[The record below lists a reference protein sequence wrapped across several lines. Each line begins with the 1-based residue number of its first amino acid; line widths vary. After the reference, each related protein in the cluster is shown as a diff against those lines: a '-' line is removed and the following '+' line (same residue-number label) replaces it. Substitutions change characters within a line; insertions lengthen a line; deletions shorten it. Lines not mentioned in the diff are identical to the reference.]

1 EKVADAVVVRRRTIK
16 QAKRAPGEGAPAGPL
31 SSSMDS
37 SGSCGGRWRT
47 GGGGVHGDQDGSHEH
62 GRSLVESGEGSCK
75 RELAGSIGISPAAAN
90 GHATAFSTK
99 MKGLRRNHNCGTIA
113 DAIAGLH
120 AELHGDGSGIVVY
133 GVDGVTG
140 SGSGVRNGGEVESV
154 FWCGEVEYEEVTV
167 WRRDRILGR
176 WLRRLWMSHPSTRPA
191 IQDCLFRHLHAPFW
205 RTVLMAIVNQQAS
218 RLHLQLQLRR
228 SRSHGRSVARRKR
241 EWRNS
246 RGCCCSGV

>member
-1 EKVADAVVVRRRTIK
+1 
-16 QAKRAPGEGAPAGPL
+16 
-31 SSSMDS
+31 M
-37 SGSCGGRWRT
+37 GSKMVG
-47 GGGGVHGDQDGSHEH
+47 
-62 GRSLVESGEGSCK
+62 ESGEGSCK

-140 SGSGVRNGGEVESV
+140 SGSGVRNEGEVESV
-154 FWCGEVEYEEVTV
+154 FWRGEVEYEEVTV

-191 IQDCLFRHLHAPFW
+191 IQVGGAK
-205 RTVLMAIVNQQAS
+205 MAGGGEKGGRQGGGKLSLLLKGQM
-218 RLHLQLQLRR
+218 RL
-228 SRSHGRSVARRKR
+228 
-241 EWRNS
+241 
-246 RGCCCSGV
+246 